1 MDHNNNNRRYRKTVI
16 IIAPAIAAVLF
27 GAGIVAALSG
37 NQLATTMFANSTFG
51 LASANAQGTSEEYK
65 PKTVEYTLIAEE
77 TTLEIAPD
85 TRVPAWTYNGTIP
98 GPTLRATEGDRVI
111 IHFIN
116 KTPMAHTIHLHGD
129 HDEKDDGVFQEV
141 QPNETYTYDFIAE
154 PAGALMYHCHVM
166 PVSQHIRMGLYG
178 AFIVDPQTP
187 LEPAREYVIVT
198 GEYDTEDQL
207 TELPE
212 YVIFN
217 GYADQY
223 WENPLPAR
231 TNELVRIY
239 LINLGSSP
247 AFGFHIHGTLFDAWP
262 SGVWEN
268 PSLRVQTWEVSA
280 GNAAIFEVK
289 WPWEGRY
296 LFHLHGTPEEK
307 GTMAYFNVTDAPE
320 NAVDG
325 VDIAKTKSISM
336 IDWQADLARKI
347 QKADPNG
354 NVTIPSN
361 ESESEGGHSMPVSST
376 GGAGT
381 DQQQQQQQSADQGG
395 VVETTSVSMPKGS
408 SQKSSNK
415 SFTPGHISVHVG
427 DTVTW
432 KNDDSTAHT
441 VKSKESGL
449 FTSGSIL
456 QKRTFQHTF
465 EEPGTYEYYCSLH
478 PWMTGIV
485 EVK

>member
-1 MDHNNNNRRYRKTVI
+1 MYRRNKRNKMTVI
-16 IIAPAIAAVLF
+16 VPAIAAFLV
-27 GAGIVAALSG
+27 GAGIVAILSS
-37 NQLATTMFANSTFG
+37 NPQATTMFASN
-51 LASANAQGTSEEYK
+51 LALAADASGNYE
-65 PKTVEYTLIAEE
+65 PKTIEYTLIAEE

-85 TRVPAWTYNGTIP
+85 TRVEAWTYNGTIP

-111 IHFIN
+111 INFIN
-116 KTPMAHTIHLHGD
+116 KTPMPHTIHLHGD
-129 HDEKDDGVFQEV
+129 HDELDDGVFQEV

-187 LEPAREYVIVT
+187 LEPAREYVLVT
-198 GEYDTEDQL
+198 GEYDTQDQM

-212 YVIFN
+212 YVMFN

-239 LINLGSSP
+239 LINLGGSP
-247 AFGFHIHGTLFDAWP
+247 AFGFHIHGTLFKAYP

-268 PSLRVQTWEVSA
+268 PPLKVQTWEVSA
-280 GNAAIFEVK
+280 GNAAIFEAR

-325 VDIAKTKSISM
+325 VDIARTKSINM
-336 IDWQADLARKI
+336 VDWQVNLAKKI
-347 QKADPNG
+347 QKEDPNG
-354 NVTIPSN
+354 TITTSN
-361 ESESEGGHSMPVSST
+361 AASQGSGHSM
-376 GGAGT
+376 AGT
-381 DQQQQQQQSADQGG
+381 NDSETEQSTSQGA

-408 SQKSSNK
+408 SQRSSHK
-415 SFTPGHISVHVG
+415 SFTPGNISVHVG

-432 KNDDSTAHT
+432 KNDDSTTHT
-441 VKSKESGL
+441 VKSRDEGL
-449 FTSGSIL
+449 FFSGSIL
-456 QKRTFQHTF
+456 QKRSFEYTFTEAGTF
-465 EEPGTYEYYCSLH
+465 EYYCSLH
-478 PWMTGIV
+478 PWMTGTV
-485 EVK
+485 EVQ

>member
-1 MDHNNNNRRYRKTVI
+1 MYNSNKRYRKTVI
-16 IIAPAIAAVLF
+16 IIAPAIAAILF

-37 NQLATTMFANSTFG
+37 NQQATTLFSNSIFN
-51 LASANAQGTSEEYK
+51 LNAASAQDSSSGDYE
-65 PKTVEYTLIAEE
+65 PKTIEYTLIAEE

-85 TRVPAWTYNGTIP
+85 TRVEAWTYNGTIP

-111 IHFIN
+111 INFIN
-116 KTPMAHTIHLHGD
+116 KTPMTHTIHLHGD
-129 HDEKDDGVFQEV
+129 HDELDDGVFQEV
-141 QPNETYTYDFIAE
+141 LPNETYTYDFIAE

-198 GEYDTEDQL
+198 GEYDTQDQL

-212 YVIFN
+212 YVMFN

-320 NAVDG
+320 DAVDG
-325 VDIAKTKSISM
+325 VDIAKTKSIDM
-336 IDWQADLARKI
+336 IEWQADLTKKI

-354 NVTIPSN
+354 NVTTTPTANNSG
-361 ESESEGGHSMPVSST
+361 SHGGHSMSNTTSDSET
-376 GGAGT
+376 ET
-381 DQQQQQQQSADQGG
+381 EQQQQPANQGG
-395 VVETTSVSMPKGS
+395 TVEETTSVSMAKGS

-415 SFTPGHISVHVG
+415 GFTPDHISIHAG

-441 VKSKESGL
+441 VKSKEEGL
-449 FTSGSIL
+449 FFSGSIL
-456 QKRTFQHTF
+456 QRRTFEHTF
-465 EEPGTYEYYCSLH
+465 AEPGTYEYYCSLH